1 MLPSGSKSWRF
12 NYARPLTGKRTKIA
26 LGGYPELSLAD
37 ARAKREEYRALLA
50 KGIDL
55 QEEKIRI
62 QQEYENCLKYTFH
75 SVAESYFYGIYK
87 EKAKNSETREKNW
100 ERLKNHI
107 FPYIGDKHLSEI
119 KVKVKELV
127 SICEKI
133 ADRSNTLK
141 KIH

>member
-1 MLPSGSKSWRF
+1 M
-12 NYARPLTGKRTKIA
+12 
-26 LGGYPELSLAD
+26 
-37 ARAKREEYRALLA
+37 
-50 KGIDL
+50 
-55 QEEKIRI
+55 

-119 KVKVKELV
+119 KVKELV

-141 KIH
+141 KYTRLSVQ